1 MTIVGH
7 SSARGLQSEYSRR
20 SPRR

>member
-7 SSARGLQSEYSRR
+7 SSARGLQSKYSRR